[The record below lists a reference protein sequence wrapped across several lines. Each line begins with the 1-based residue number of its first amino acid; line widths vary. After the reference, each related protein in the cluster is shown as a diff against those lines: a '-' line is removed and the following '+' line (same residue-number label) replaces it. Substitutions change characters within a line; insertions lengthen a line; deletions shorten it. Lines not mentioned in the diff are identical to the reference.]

1 LKLCSFGHPDYN
13 ITGVDKF
20 KIQRWVY
27 GHVLRPYLF
36 TIDSEVVHDKMSKQ
50 GESMENIDWLLETLY
65 SYKNKKLRKSIL
77 GIDFENPVGLAA
89 GFDYNGHLAK
99 AMKHIGFGF
108 NTVGTVTAKPYEGNK
123 PPRLGRLV
131 KSQSILVNKGFKS
144 EGAVKVVKRLDAK
157 NLNGHIIGISV
168 GSSNIPS
175 VNTIEKAI
183 KDYLFTFN
191 VFKTKPY
198 VKYFE
203 LNISCPNTAIKEPFS
218 DTQNFEKLVNA
229 ITKLNL
235 KQPIFVK
242 MPSEITLQDA
252 EKLVAVGLKYSIRGY
267 IFSNLVK
274 DRSNKFL
281 VKSEIE
287 EVANLKGNFSG
298 KPCFENSNKL
308 LKHIRSKF
316 GNKVVLVGLG
326 GIFTPQD
333 AIEKFKCGADL
344 VQLITGMIFEG
355 PQIAGHINSI
365 LAKLPY

>member
-1 LKLCSFGHPDYN
+1 MN
-13 ITGVDKF
+13 KF
-20 KIQRWVY
+20 KIQHWIYR
-27 GHVLRPYLF
+27 HILRPYLF
-36 TIDSEVVHDKMSKQ
+36 TIDSEVIHNKMSMQ
-50 GESMENIDWLLETLY
+50 GESMENAGWLLEALY
-65 SYKNKKLRKSIL
+65 SYKNRKLRKSIL

-89 GFDYNGHLAK
+89 GFDYEGHLAK
-99 AMKHIGFGF
+99 AMKHIGFSF

-144 EGAVKVVKRLDAK
+144 EGAIKVAKRLDSK
-157 NLNGHIIGISV
+157 KLSGHTIGISV

-203 LNISCPNTAIKEPFS
+203 LNISCPNTAMKEPFS
-218 DTQNFEKLVNA
+218 NIQNFENLVKE

-252 EKLVAVGLKYSIRGY
+252 KKLVTVGLKYSIKGY

-274 DRSNKFL
+274 DRSNKFF

-287 EVANLKGNFSG
+287 KVSNLRGNFSG

-308 LKHIRSKF
+308 LKHIRTKF
-316 GNKVVLVGLG
+316 GNKVVLIGLG

-355 PQIAGHINSI
+355 PQIAGEINSELI
-365 LAKLPY
+365 KV

>member
-1 LKLCSFGHPDYN
+1 
-13 ITGVDKF
+13 
-20 KIQRWVY
+20 
-27 GHVLRPYLF
+27 
-36 TIDSEVVHDKMSKQ
+36 MSRQ
-50 GESMENIDWLLETLY
+50 GESMENLGWLLEAFY
-65 SYKNKKLRKSIL
+65 KYKNPKLKRTFL
-77 GIDFENPVGLAA
+77 GINFENPVGLAA
-89 GFDYNGHLAK
+89 GFDYEGHLAK

-131 KSQSILVNKGFKS
+131 KSQSILVNKGLKS
-144 EGAVKVVKRLDAK
+144 EGAIKVAKRLDSK
-157 NLNGHIIGISV
+157 KLNGHTIGISV

-175 VNTIEKAI
+175 VNTTEKAI

-191 VFKTKPY
+191 VFKTKTY

-203 LNISCPNTAIKEPFS
+203 LNISCPNTAMPSPFS
-218 DTQNFEKLVNA
+218 NTKNFERLIKA

-242 MPSEITLQDA
+242 MPNEIALHDA
-252 EKLVAVGLKYSIRGY
+252 EKLVAIGLKYSIKGY
-267 IFSNLVK
+267 IFSNVVK
-274 DRSNKFL
+274 DRSNKFF

-308 LKHIRSKF
+308 IKHIRSKF
-316 GNKVVLVGLG
+316 GNKVVLIGLG

-333 AIEKFKCGADL
+333 AIKKFKAGADL

-355 PQIAGHINSI
+355 PQIAGEINSN
-365 LAKLPY
+365 LVKLNRF

>member
-1 LKLCSFGHPDYN
+1 
-13 ITGVDKF
+13 
-20 KIQRWVY
+20 
-27 GHVLRPYLF
+27 
-36 TIDSEVVHDKMSKQ
+36 
-50 GESMENIDWLLETLY
+50 MENTGWLLEALY
-65 SYKNKKLRKSIL
+65 SYKNKKLNKNVL

-89 GFDYNGHLAK
+89 GFDYDGHLVK
-99 AMKHIGFGF
+99 VMKHIGFGF
-108 NTVGTVTAKPYEGNK
+108 NTVGTVTAKLYEGNK
-123 PPRLGRLV
+123 APRLGRLI

-144 EGAVKVVKRLDAK
+144 EGAVKVAKRLDSK
-157 NLNGHIIGISV
+157 KLDGHAIGISV

-183 KDYLFTFN
+183 KDYLFTFKL
-191 VFKTKPY
+191 FKEKSY

-203 LNISCPNTAIKEPFS
+203 LNVSCPNAAMSESFLDLK
-218 DTQNFEKLVNA
+218 NFENLVKTVVN
-229 ITKLNL
+229 LNL
-235 KQPIFVK
+235 KQPIFIK
-242 MPSEITLQDA
+242 MPNEITLQDA
-252 EKLVAVGLKYSIRGY
+252 ERLVSVGLKYSIKGY

-274 DRSNKFL
+274 DRSNKFF

-316 GNKVVLVGLG
+316 GDKVVLVGLG

-333 AIEKFKCGADL
+333 AIEKFESGADL

-355 PQIAGHINSI
+355 PQIAGEINYNLVKSNS
-365 LAKLPY
+365 L

>member
-1 LKLCSFGHPDYN
+1 MN
-13 ITGVDKF
+13 KF
-20 KIQRWVY
+20 KIQHWIYR
-27 GHVLRPYLF
+27 HILRPYLF
-36 TIDSEVVHDKMSKQ
+36 TIDSEVIHEKMSNQ
-50 GESMENIDWLLETLY
+50 GESMENAGWLLEALY
-65 SYKNKKLRKSIL
+65 SFRNKKLRKSIL

-89 GFDYNGHLAK
+89 GFDYEGHLAK

-123 PPRLGRLV
+123 PPRFGRLV
-131 KSQSILVNKGFKS
+131 RSQSILVNKGFKS
-144 EGAVKVVKRLDAK
+144 EGAIKVAKRLDSKKLA
-157 NLNGHIIGISV
+157 GHTIGISI

-183 KDYLFTFN
+183 NDYLFTFN

-203 LNISCPNTAIKEPFS
+203 LNISCPNTAMKEPFS
-218 DTQNFEKLVNA
+218 NIQNFEMLVKA

-242 MPSEITLQDA
+242 MPSEITPKDA
-252 EKLVAVGLKYSIRGY
+252 EKLVSIGLKHSIKGY

-274 DRSNKFL
+274 DRSNKFF
-281 VKSEIE
+281 VKSEIK
-287 EVANLKGNFSG
+287 EVENLKGNFSG

-316 GNKVVLVGLG
+316 GNKVVLIGLG
-326 GIFTPQD
+326 GIFTSQD
-333 AIEKFKCGADL
+333 AIKKFECGADL

-355 PQIAGHINSI
+355 PQIAGDINSQ
-365 LAKLPY
+365 LAKKYIL